1 MERQVP
7 ATKSRA
13 ELTEA
18 PPSAL
23 SSPALTAAEK
33 TENPRY
39 LTRRG
44 AVAHV
49 RNVLGI
55 PIRES
60 TIAKKSMNGT
70 GPPPDKFYGKVELFF
85 PETIERW
92 ALSELCGDKPFKL
105 GAG

>member
-1 MERQVP
+1 METLQMP
-7 ATKSRA
+7 ADTPRPKLKPA
-13 ELTEA
+13 EA
-18 PPSAL
+18 PPKPQ
-23 SSPALTAAEK
+23 PAARK
-33 TENPRY
+33 Y

-44 AVAHV
+44 AVEHV

-60 TIAKKSMNGT
+60 TIAKKSMKRNRT
-70 GPPPDKFYGKVELFF
+70 GPTPDAFYGKVELFF

-92 ALSELCGDKPFKL
+92 ALSELCGDRPFKL

>member
-1 MERQVP
+1 MPVSPPRSKP
-7 ATKSRA
+7 RPK
-13 ELTEA
+13 LTE
-18 PPSAL
+18 PAL
-23 SSPALTAAEK
+23 SPASPLPTPAAK
-33 TENPRY
+33 AENPRY

-44 AVAHV
+44 AVEHV
-49 RNVLGI
+49 RSVLGI

-70 GPPPDKFYGKVELFF
+70 GPRPDKLYGKVELFF

-92 ALSELCGDKPFKL
+92 ALSELCGDRPFKL